1 MAEESRFRV
10 MAITDRTAW
19 HPYTHARK
27 AARGHPPLRLVI
39 VLETAMSA
47 PASRGNQ
54 AAQMTRRDRASAFHR
69 MLGPVKGIAQA
80 WSTYRDLI
88 ALEGADPRMLR
99 DMGLT
104 HGEVRGAL
112 AGPWWS
118 RGTRD
123 LIAATTSRRVTAIV
137 VAGRR

>member
-1 MAEESRFRV
+1 
-10 MAITDRTAW
+10 
-19 HPYTHARK
+19 
-27 AARGHPPLRLVI
+27 
-39 VLETAMSA
+39 MSA
-47 PASRGNQ
+47 PASRGDQ
-54 AAQMTRRDRASAFHR
+54 AAQMTPHGRAPSLR
-69 MLGPVKGIAQA
+69 GMLAPLKGIAQA
-80 WSTYRDLI
+80 WSTYRDLA

-123 LIAATTSRRVTAIV
+123 LITATTSRRATAIIE
-137 VAGRR
+137 AGRR

>member
-1 MAEESRFRV
+1 MP
-10 MAITDRTAW
+10 T
-19 HPYTHARK
+19 
-27 AARGHPPLRLVI
+27 L
-39 VLETAMSA
+39 
-47 PASRGNQ
+47 ASRGDD
-54 AAQMTRRDRASAFHR
+54 AAHLTPRGRAPALRRVLAS
-69 MLGPVKGIAQA
+69 LKDIARA

-123 LIAATTSRRVTAIV
+123 LITATTSRRAAAIV

>member
-1 MAEESRFRV
+1 MP
-10 MAITDRTAW
+10 T
-19 HPYTHARK
+19 
-27 AARGHPPLRLVI
+27 L
-39 VLETAMSA
+39 
-47 PASRGNQ
+47 ASRGDH
-54 AAQMTRRDRASAFHR
+54 AADITMARGSALRRVLAPL
-69 MLGPVKGIAQA
+69 MGIAQA

-88 ALEGADPRMLR
+88 ALEGSDPRMLR

-123 LIAATTSRRVTAIV
+123 LITATTSRRASAILE
-137 VAGRR
+137 AGHR

>member
-1 MAEESRFRV
+1 
-10 MAITDRTAW
+10 
-19 HPYTHARK
+19 
-27 AARGHPPLRLVI
+27 
-39 VLETAMSA
+39 MSA
-47 PASRGNQ
+47 LASRGDH
-54 AAQMTRRDRASAFHR
+54 AAHMTPLGRASALR
-69 MLGPVKGIAQA
+69 RALAPLKGIAQA

-88 ALEGADPRMLR
+88 ALQGADPRMLR
-99 DMGLT
+99 DLGLT

-123 LIAATTSRRVTAIV
+123 LITATTSRRATAIH